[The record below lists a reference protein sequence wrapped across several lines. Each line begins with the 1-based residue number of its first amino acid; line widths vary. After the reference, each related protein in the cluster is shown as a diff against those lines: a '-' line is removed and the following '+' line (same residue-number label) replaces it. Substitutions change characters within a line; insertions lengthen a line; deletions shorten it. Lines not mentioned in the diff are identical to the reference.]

1 MTSTYQLGDEHL
13 PSPFKS
19 ADNASLRGQALYV
32 RATKLRLSFA
42 VLAAVLA
49 AMTFQVS
56 DTWDLAGLC
65 VALAF
70 LATLL
75 TEVWLLVAKPERAW
89 YDGRAFAE
97 SIKTL
102 SWRYAVA
109 AQPFSLQ
116 SSESENERHFI
127 AEVSKIISEAPS
139 DSIAV
144 TAPVHI
150 TERMREIRRSPL
162 SVRRNAYLECRI
174 EDQLKWYAGK
184 ADFNRSRAGR
194 WRVTLIVI
202 EGAGI
207 TAAILK
213 AGGAIPFDLPGIMA
227 ALLGAGSAWFAVR
240 QYESL
245 GRAYSFAAN
254 DLSIVH
260 ARLQSID
267 SDNDWEREAADAEE
281 AISREHTMW
290 RASRGAS

>member
-1 MTSTYQLGDEHL
+1 MTSPYRLTDEHL
-13 PSPFKS
+13 PSPFKA
-19 ADNASLRGQALYV
+19 ADTASLRGQSQYA

-49 AMTFQVS
+49 AMTFQVG
-56 DTWDLAGLC
+56 DTWDLAALC
-65 VALAF
+65 VALTF
-70 LATLL
+70 IATLL
-75 TEVWLLVAKPERAW
+75 TEVWLLVTKPERAW

-109 AQPFSLQ
+109 AKPFSLQ
-116 SSESENERHFI
+116 SPDSEIDRLFI
-127 AEVSKIISEAPS
+127 TEVSKVIGEAPS
-139 DSIAV
+139 DSIAI

-150 TERMREIRRSPL
+150 TERMQEVRQSPL
-162 SVRRNAYLECRI
+162 SVRRKVYLEWRI

-184 ADFNRSRAGR
+184 AKFNSSLAGR
-194 WRVTLIVI
+194 WRVVLIVI

-207 TAAILK
+207 TAAMLK
-213 AGGAIPFDLPGIMA
+213 AGGVMSFDLPGIVA

-245 GRAYSFAAN
+245 GRAYTFAAN

-267 SDNDWEREAADAEE
+267 SDDDWEREAADAEE

-290 RASRGAS
+290 RASRGAA